1 MLACDD
7 IDICVWLCGC
17 GLMCVCVMVGLQG
30 HFGELV
36 FGLLNGI
43 ECVTMRG
50 RFHSYEGFDMQTVT
64 LPVRVLRLLGVQVR

>member
-1 MLACDD
+1 MDE
-7 IDICVWLCGC
+7 
-17 GLMCVCVMVGLQG
+17 LQG

-64 LPVRVLRLLGVQVR
+64 LPVRVLRLLGVQVCWQSYPAPGVSG